1 MKITREKLLQD
12 AFVLFMQHNYEKV
25 SYTMLTRAIGL
36 SKAGM
41 SYYYRTKQEL
51 FMAVVDRYVF
61 NVHDADAKFT
71 PAATFAEFLDN
82 FLENVRHTMEWYVTI
97 LKKSES
103 PEQTGRTAFSNFFS
117 FMPQI
122 LHYYPGAD
130 VRIQVF
136 WQRFLTSWRHAVA
149 AAIESGEFK
158 PDTDIEQTAD
168 MFNNVYLGMS
178 FMKSFSTGLNVD
190 ELKRSFEY
198 IYERIKA

>member
-82 FLENVRHTMEWYVTI
+82 FLENVRSRCTDT
-97 LKKSES
+97 
-103 PEQTGRTAFSNFFS
+103 S
-117 FMPQI
+117 F
-122 LHYYPGAD
+122 LATLSDKLATCRGGGN
-130 VRIQVF
+130 R
-136 WQRFLTSWRHAVA
+136 
-149 AAIESGEFK
+149 
-158 PDTDIEQTAD
+158 
-168 MFNNVYLGMS
+168 
-178 FMKSFSTGLNVD
+178 
-190 ELKRSFEY
+190 
-198 IYERIKA
+198 ERRAQA

>member
-97 LKKSES
+97 LKNPNPRSKQDGRLSPISFPSCRKSS
-103 PEQTGRTAFSNFFS
+103 TTTPEPMYGYKFSGNAF
-117 FMPQI
+117 
-122 LHYYPGAD
+122 
-130 VRIQVF
+130 
-136 WQRFLTSWRHAVA
+136 
-149 AAIESGEFK
+149 
-158 PDTDIEQTAD
+158 
-168 MFNNVYLGMS
+168 
-178 FMKSFSTGLNVD
+178 
-190 ELKRSFEY
+190 
-198 IYERIKA
+198 